1 MAEIVAA
8 TIFPHR
14 PLSRRASEA
23 ERVLATVLF
32 TDIVGST
39 ELLVRRGDT
48 DWRRVLHRHHAA
60 ARHEVERHR
69 GRLIKTTGDGV
80 LATFDGP
87 GRAIRSAGA
96 IRDSV
101 AALGLEIRGGL
112 HTGEVEVMGDD
123 VGGIAVHIA
132 ARVMSE
138 VASGEVLV
146 SSSVP
151 SLVAGSGIEFADRGE
166 RQLKG
171 VPGTWRLF
179 AAQV

>member
-1 MAEIVAA
+1 VKHLHSRPGFGRAPMADIVAA

-14 PLSRRASEA
+14 LPSRRATEA

-48 DWRRVLHRHHAA
+48 DWRRVLHRHHTA

-101 AALGLEIRGGL
+101 RALGSRS
-112 HTGEVEVMGDD
+112 
-123 VGGIAVHIA
+123 AVDSTP
-132 ARVMSE
+132 ARWRSWATTSG
-138 VASGEVLV
+138 AS
-146 SSSVP
+146 P
-151 SLVAGSGIEFADRGE
+151 SISP
-166 RQLKG
+166 
-171 VPGTWRLF
+171 PG
-179 AAQV
+179 